1 MSYLTVAAIQLTS
14 TDDVAKNL
22 DACTRLISEAASSG
36 AKLIGLPENF
46 AYLGSDRDHRLSL
59 AERVGPDEA
68 GPILTAMRRAAQQA
82 GAWLLLGG
90 FPEIGHTPVS
100 A

>member
-1 MSYLTVAAIQLTS
+1 MSHLTVAAIQLTS

-22 DACTRLISEAASSG
+22 DAVRAWSREAAASG

-59 AERVGPDEA
+59 AERVPGA
-68 GPILTAMRRAAQQA
+68 TA
-82 GAWLLLGG
+82 
-90 FPEIGHTPVS
+90 
-100 A
+100 